1 MNRKNTNNLGNDNL
15 ADGLDDCEIIDDYL
29 YINKNEEKD
38 EEEPKIEPK
47 KEVSL
52 EEIVQE
58 QKNRKVEELMQQR
71 QWGMDL
77 DEFAF
82 EKQEDEE
89 IEQLI
94 SIDGEILENYISGK
108 SKFDSFDESIDVCI
122 QLCKLF
128 KSVHN
133 LGYCFNGI
141 TPKDIVI
148 THDKKCKLK
157 NTEKLVSQA
166 NNEYS
171 INYEKTCAPEILRN
185 QSRPNINTDKHSMA
199 FLVFEVLFKADPF
212 EGSKALDTVCYTKE
226 DELKNYEEPIFI
238 YSDKDERNRP
248 VYGVHSDLIKTW
260 NEFSSEHIKEI
271 FKQSFVI
278 GINNPEYRVGEKIFI
293 DRLNEFK
300 NILDS
305 NKDNR
310 EKDNRELNSNVKQ
323 QYDNKHNDK
332 GENEVSPQKVVI
344 ADTNKGFEEKQK
356 IIIIDKDK
364 AQKPIKKPFVKFQL
378 CITYSYAS
386 GANDDEIL
394 DLVAGSEIINNIV
407 GYEDVKSTQLIGKVV
422 QNTKNKKVLGLKNVS
437 NHEWV
442 ATKGNSRSTI
452 PPGKVLV
459 IMDGVNVDFYPENK
473 SITKTKWTIR
483 KA

>member
-1 MNRKNTNNLGNDNL
+1 MNRKDTNNLGNDNL

-29 YINKNEEKD
+29 YLNKNEEKEQ
-38 EEEPKIEPK
+38 EEVKVELK

-58 QKNRKVEELMQQR
+58 QKNRKVEELKQQR

-77 DEFAF
+77 DDFTF
-82 EKQEDEE
+82 EKQESKD

-94 SIDGEILENYISGK
+94 NIDGEILENYISGK

-128 KSVHN
+128 ENVHN

-141 TPKDIVI
+141 TSKDVVV
-148 THDKKCKLK
+148 TYDNECKLK
-157 NTEKLVSQA
+157 NTEKLVSQD
-166 NNEYS
+166 NNECS
-171 INYEKTCAPEILRN
+171 INYEKTCAPEILTN
-185 QSRPNINTDKHSMA
+185 QSKPNINTDKHSMA

-238 YSDKDERNRP
+238 YSYKDRSNRP
-248 VYGVHSDLIKTW
+248 VYGVHSDLTKSW
-260 NEFSSEHIKEI
+260 NEFYSDDIKII
-271 FKQSFVI
+271 FEQSFVD
-278 GINNPEYRVGEKIFI
+278 GINNPESRVGEKIFI

-300 NILDS
+300 NVLDS

-310 EKDNRELNSNVKQ
+310 EPINNVKQ
-323 QYDNKHNDK
+323 PSYNQNQYKNEK
-332 GENEVSPQKVVI
+332 EVSKQKVVI
-344 ADTNKGFEEKQK
+344 TDTNKGFEEKQK

-364 AQKPIKKPFVKFQL
+364 AQKPVKKPFVKFQL

-394 DLVAGSEIINNIV
+394 DLVAGTEIINSIV
-407 GYEDVKSTQLIGKVV
+407 GYEEVKSTQLIGKVV
-422 QNTKNKKVLGLKNVS
+422 QNTKNKNVLGLKNVS

-473 SITKTKWTIR
+473 SITKTKWAIR
-483 KA
+483 KV